1 MRSVGSYQSVVRA
14 IYILFVVLSSC
25 LYHWSYVN
33 VAGYRFFGG
42 ETLNLIFFVLYLWKL
57 ECIVIK
63 LVGLLDCGWFCFVV
77 FLYVVCDY
85 CVVILV
91 GYELIFRF
99 IKSIIIIIIYIR
111 ILYNVIFWRKIEYYE
126 LNYKIGSYCQ
136 FREKEDVCSLLFSY
150 LYRRI
155 CEHWNVV

>member
-1 MRSVGSYQSVVRA
+1 M
-14 IYILFVVLSSC
+14 
-25 LYHWSYVN
+25 
-33 VAGYRFFGG
+33 
-42 ETLNLIFFVLYLWKL
+42 
-57 ECIVIK
+57 
-63 LVGLLDCGWFCFVV
+63 
-77 FLYVVCDY
+77 
-85 CVVILV
+85 ILV

-126 LNYKIGSYCQ
+126 LNYKIGSYSK
-136 FREKEDVCSLLFSY
+136 FREKEDVCSLLFLY